1 MQHRERRGWG
11 QSCGSKALRGTSVSV
26 VSRASLKWSLSAT
39 QAQLWTAHSVALCS
53 PVAGGDCRPGVKDAR
68 RPRILLFPPVRA
80 AVSLSHQPME
90 L

>member
-1 MQHRERRGWG
+1 M
-11 QSCGSKALRGTSVSV
+11 SV

-80 AVSLSHQPME
+80 AVSLSHHGALTLGRFTTKQIFVHIG
-90 L
+90 LNSIKC